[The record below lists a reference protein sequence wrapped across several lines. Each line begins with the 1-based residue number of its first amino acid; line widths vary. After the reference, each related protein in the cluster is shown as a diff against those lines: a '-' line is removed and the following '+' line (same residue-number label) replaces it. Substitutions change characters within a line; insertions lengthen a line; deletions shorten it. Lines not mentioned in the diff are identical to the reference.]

1 MPPAV
6 VPVPA
11 SLCIRAGRSMGWDGD
26 EPREGFPMGFEADG
40 AVLFGEKVVS
50 V

>member
-1 MPPAV
+1 MRV
-6 VPVPA
+6 
-11 SLCIRAGRSMGWDGD
+11 GDED
-26 EPREGFPMGFEADG
+26 EPRDGFPMGLEGDG